1 MSMAMKVLL
10 TTAILFSV
18 SVSANAKDAALAAD
32 AQAIDNACKTEAA
45 AAGCGQEVVGKGLL
59 KCMGSY
65 KKAHKDF
72 KFSDGCRSA
81 MKQMRQDKKAGK

>member
-1 MSMAMKVLL
+1 M
-10 TTAILFSV
+10 
-18 SVSANAKDAALAAD
+18 LAAD
-32 AQAIDNACKTEAA
+32 AQAIDVACKAEAA

-65 KKAHKDF
+65 KRTHSDF

-81 MKQMRQDKKAGK
+81 MRQMKQDKKAGK